1 MFGSRVLPSQR
12 GHVGLDAAWETGEM
26 LFLAWLCVGAEEAS
40 TVEGG
45 RWRCVRIVCAASAG
59 WVWRETTV
67 DYAAG
72 QRPKSTR
79 CHEMIVLAAGDGS
92 EQSQCI
98 AYSSLRHASGLFVVE
113 LKRALYFGSL
123 RPDSVG
129 GATERVRVV
138 TSFLATWVRDERKK
152 PCRWA
157 CTLANT

>member
-1 MFGSRVLPSQR
+1 VFGSRVLPSQP
-12 GHVGLDAAWETGEM
+12 GHVGLEAAWETGEM

-45 RWRCVRIVCAASAG
+45 KRWRCVRIVCAAAAG
-59 WVWRETTV
+59 WVWRDTTV

-72 QRPKSTR
+72 QRPQSTR

-113 LKRALYFGSL
+113 STLLWI
-123 RPDSVG
+123 
-129 GATERVRVV
+129 
-138 TSFLATWVRDERKK
+138 TSSRL
-152 PCRWA
+152 CRWRDGTSSRSDKLFGYVGA
-157 CTLANT
+157 R